1 MIFDTFG
8 KDIRY
13 AARTLTAQPG
23 FAAAVILTL
32 ALGIGANTLVFSL
45 IDGIYLKALPY
56 RDAAALIDLSNRY
69 TKSGPQRAG
78 VSIPDYLDR
87 RAGVPALADS
97 GLYTDISLNL
107 SGDGAPERLRGLRV
121 TPSLFSTLGVGA
133 ELGRTFGEDEAQI
146 GKEKVVVLGNAL
158 WRNRFNADPN
168 MVGRDL
174 RLNGENFRIVG
185 VMPDGFMFPD
195 RDVQLYVPFAFTAA
209 QMDDRAR
216 GQEFSYSVARLAP
229 GADIAQVKAQCDA
242 VVARN
247 YERLGAMGVDGERF
261 RDFMQ
266 SAGFT
271 VTAQPLR
278 QLLAG
283 QRADM
288 LLLLQGAV
296 VLVLLIACANIAN
309 LLLTRFSAR
318 QKEFSVRAA
327 LGAGRGRIARQ
338 LLIEAML
345 LAVTG
350 GALGLVIA
358 LGGARIVS
366 RTGLLPD
373 WVTITPDTHVLGF
386 SLALSLLA
394 GFLFGLFPVMSAV
407 GVRPQQTLRE
417 VGRLGGGGRSARRT
431 RNVLVV
437 VQLALAVTLLA
448 GSGLLL
454 RSFAKVL
461 DESPGFR
468 SGGVLTASITLPASK
483 YPDSAARAR
492 GFGRILDEVRKMPG
506 VTSAGLV
513 DTLPF
518 SGDGGG
524 ASFDI
529 EGRPAT
535 GSPPHGHLLAVDA
548 DYFASMSIPL
558 LRGRAFSRAEW
569 DTAAKVAIIDEMF
582 ERKHFPAGDAIGH
595 RIRMGT
601 PSMPDLYTIVG
612 VVGTVK
618 RMDLAEGPDEETYY
632 FNFAESP
639 SSTAQ
644 LTLRSAVAPGVLSD
658 SLRATLRSVDA
669 DLPLF
674 DIKSMDERIDLSL
687 AGRRVPMQLLGGFAA
702 LALLLASIGIY
713 GVLAYAVAQRSGEL
727 GVRMAVGA
735 DAARIRRMVLADGG
749 RLVAIGLV
757 AGTLG
762 ALALGRAI
770 QSQLFGVGSV
780 DLPSLAAVAV
790 ALALT
795 ALVACWL
802 PARRASRI
810 TPVEALRHE

>member
-1 MIFDTFG
+1 MFDTFV
-8 KDIRY
+8 KDLQY

-45 IDGIYLKALPY
+45 IDGIYLKALPF
-56 RDAAALIDLSNRY
+56 RDSNALIDLSNRY
-69 TKSGPQRAG
+69 AKSGPQRAG

-87 RAGVPALADS
+87 RSGVPALADS
-97 GLYTDISLNL
+97 ALYSNTSLNL

-121 TPSLFSTLGVGA
+121 TPSLFSTLGVGP
-133 ELGRTFGEDEAQI
+133 ELGRAFSEDEAEI
-146 GKEKVVVLGNAL
+146 GKEKVVMLGNPL
-158 WRNRFNADPN
+158 WRNRFNADPGI
-168 MVGRDL
+168 VGRDL
-174 RLNGENFRIVG
+174 RLNGENYRVVG
-185 VMPDGFMFPD
+185 VMPDGFMFPT
-195 RDVQLYVPFAFTAA
+195 RDVQLYVPFAFTVA
-209 QMDDRAR
+209 QKDDRSR

-229 GADIAQVKAQCDA
+229 GADMAQVKAQCDA
-242 VVARN
+242 VITRN
-247 YERLGAMGVDGERF
+247 YERIGALGEEGARF
-261 RDFMQ
+261 RTFMQ

-283 QRADM
+283 QRADI

-309 LLLTRFSAR
+309 LLLTRFSTR
-318 QKEFSVRAA
+318 QKEFSVRVA

-345 LAVTG
+345 LAVVG
-350 GALGLVIA
+350 GALGVLVA
-358 LGGARIVS
+358 LGGAKLVS

-386 SLALSLLA
+386 SLAISVLA
-394 GFLFGLFPVMSAV
+394 GLLFGLIPVLSAV

-417 VGRLGGGGRSARRT
+417 AGRLGGGGRNARRT

-461 DESPGFR
+461 GESPGFH
-468 SGGVLTASITLPASK
+468 SGGVLSASISLPSSK
-483 YPDSAARAR
+483 YPDDAARAR
-492 GFGRILDEVRKMPG
+492 GFARILDEARKLPG
-506 VTSAGLV
+506 VEAAGLV

-524 ASFDI
+524 ASFDL
-529 EGRPAT
+529 EGIPDNGVPR
-535 GSPPHGHLLAVDA
+535 HGHLHTVDE
-548 DYFASMSIPL
+548 DYFTAMRIPL
-558 LRGRAFSRAEW
+558 LRGRTFTRADW
-569 DTAAKVAIIDEMF
+569 DAAAPVAIVDEMF
-582 ERKHFPAGDAIGH
+582 ERKHFPAGNAIGH
-595 RIRMGT
+595 RIDMGRVNK
-601 PSMPDLYTIVG
+601 PDLYTIVG
-612 VVGTVK
+612 VVGTV
-618 RMDLAEGPDEETYY
+618 RDMDLAERPDEETYY
-632 FNFAESP
+632 FSFANTP
-639 SSTAQ
+639 GATAQ
-644 LTLRSAVAPGVLSD
+644 LTLRSSVAPATLID
-658 SLRATLRSVDA
+658 SLRAALRSIDP

-674 DIKSMDERIDLSL
+674 DIKSMEERIDLSL

-702 LALLLASIGIY
+702 LALLLAGIGIY

-735 DAARIRRMVLADGG
+735 DAAHIRRMVLADGG
-749 RLVAIGLV
+749 RLVVIGLV

-770 QSQLFGVGSV
+770 QSQLFGVGSI
-780 DLPSLAAVAV
+780 DPLSLVVV
-790 ALALT
+790 ALALGLT
-795 ALVACWL
+795 ALAACWL
-802 PARRASRI
+802 PARRAARI
-810 TPVEALRHE
+810 TPTEALRHE